1 MQFALI
7 FSASCPDDKVF
18 TLKKIVANDT
28 IFVIII
34 IKQ

>member
-18 TLKKIVANDT
+18 TLKKIVAND

-34 IKQ
+34 MKQ